1 MPSWVNDLP
10 IRVKLFAANGFL
22 FAFLLLVGANAS
34 VSLSRWSH
42 NFDSLSETVLPQ
54 QRWVMHGANDLSAI
68 QLKIFRFVAWSSN
81 GVNQAVMT
89 ALRDEISADV
99 ESLSWRLRNISGEW
113 IPTDSATAARLLFQW
128 EAYIKFA
135 NDTLDVAAVDS
146 PMGTMMLGGVDDDFK
161 RVAFELRNISEA
173 TSRRTQSATA
183 ALLADVEANK
193 MLIAAGGIAALL
205 LTVFI
210 TLVVTRSIAA
220 PIRAITAAMRHIA
233 KGETATRLDRTERAD
248 EIGQMVGAI
257 SVFQEN
263 TARDTALITER
274 EAELRLQNVCFD
286 AALNNMSHGLAM
298 YDAERRLI
306 VCNRRYAEIYKM
318 PLELLR
324 PGTPHEEIL
333 KVRTARGVFAG
344 RDSQHYIDDCLEHA
358 ARGTAWVRDFEL
370 SDGRVIVVTY
380 RPMANGGWVSIHED
394 VTERRRAEEQIKHM
408 ALHDALT
415 DLPNRVLFKERL
427 NNALGMLR
435 RGGKVAVLCLD
446 LDHFK
451 NVNDTLGHPVGDALL
466 RRIGERLRSCVRDT
480 DIIARLSGDEFAIIA
495 PEDPE
500 STVALARRIIDRISA
515 PFEIDQHHVVV
526 GTSIGIAIGPDDGAD
541 ADGVLK
547 SADTALYRAKMEGRG
562 SFRFFEPEMDARLQA
577 RRAMEIDLR
586 TALENDEFEIYY
598 QPVVDLEKHKV
609 TGFEALLRWHH
620 KTRGLIPP
628 ADFIPLAEEIGLIVP
643 IGDWVLRRACLEAV
657 TWPEEMRVAVNVSA
671 VQFRGKGLVGSV
683 INALAASGLRPE
695 RLEIEITESVLLENS
710 DATFLILRQLHA
722 FGVRMSM
729 DDFGT
734 GYSSL
739 SYLQKFPFNRIKID
753 QSFIRTLGD
762 RGDSEA
768 IVRAVV
774 GLGKSLGM
782 AITAEGVE
790 TEAQFEALKAE
801 GCLEVQGYFF
811 SAPQPAGEV
820 RAMLANLRAKAA

>member
-1 MPSWVNDLP
+1 MPAWVHDLP

-34 VSLSRWSH
+34 VSLSRWSQ
-42 NFDSLSETVLPQ
+42 NFDSLSGTVLPQ
-54 QRWVMHGANDLSAI
+54 QRWVMHGTNDLSAI

-81 GVNQAVMT
+81 GVNPAVMR
-89 ALRDEISADV
+89 ALRDEISGDI
-99 ESLSWRLRNISGEW
+99 ESLSFRLHTISSGW
-113 IPTDSATAARLLFQW
+113 IPTESATAARLLSRW
-128 EAYIKFA
+128 ESYIKSV

-146 PMGTMMLGGVDDDFK
+146 PMGTMMLGGVDDDFE
-161 RVAFELRNISEA
+161 RVARQLRDISEG
-173 TSRRTQSATA
+173 TSRRTQTATA
-183 ALLADVEANK
+183 ALLSDVEANK

-205 LTVFI
+205 LTIFI
-210 TLVVTRSIAA
+210 TLVVIRSIAA
-220 PIRAITAAMRHIA
+220 PVRAITATMRQIA
-233 KGETATRLDRTERAD
+233 KGEAAAKLDRTARAD
-248 EIGQMVGAI
+248 EIGQMIGAI

-263 TARDTALITER
+263 TARDTALIRER
-274 EAELRLQNVCFD
+274 EVELRLQNVRFD
-286 AALNNMSHGLAM
+286 AALSNMSHGLAM
-298 YDAERRLI
+298 YDSERRLI

-318 PLELLR
+318 PLELLA

-333 KVRTARGVFAG
+333 RVRAAHGVFAG

-358 ARGTAWVRDFEL
+358 RRGTPWVRDFEL
-370 SDGRVIVVTY
+370 SDGRVIVVSY

-427 NNALGMLR
+427 NNAFGMLR
-435 RGGKVAVLCLD
+435 RGGKIAVLCLD

-451 NVNDTLGHPVGDALL
+451 NVNDTLGHPIGDALL
-466 RRIGERLRSCVRDT
+466 RSIGERLRSCVRDT

-500 STVALARRIIDRISA
+500 NTVALARRIIDRISA

-526 GTSIGIAIGPDDGAD
+526 GTSIGIAFGPDDGAD

-562 SFRFFEPEMDARLQA
+562 SFRFFEPDMDARLQA

-598 QPVVDLEKHKV
+598 QPVVDLEKQKV

-620 KTRGLIPP
+620 KTRGMIPP

-643 IGDWVLRRACLEAV
+643 IGDWVLRRACLEAAG
-657 TWPEEMRVAVNVSA
+657 WPENMRVAVNVSA

-683 INALAASGLRPE
+683 INALATSGLAPD

-739 SYLQKFPFNRIKID
+739 SYLQKFPFNKIKID
-753 QSFIRTLGD
+753 QSFIRTLGN
-762 RGDSEA
+762 RSDSEA

-774 GLGKSLGM
+774 GLGRSLGM
-782 AITAEGVE
+782 VITAEGVE
-790 TEAQFEALKAE
+790 TEAQFAALKAE

-811 SAPQPAGEV
+811 SAPQPAGQI
-820 RAMLANLRAKAA
+820 RSMLADVRTKAA